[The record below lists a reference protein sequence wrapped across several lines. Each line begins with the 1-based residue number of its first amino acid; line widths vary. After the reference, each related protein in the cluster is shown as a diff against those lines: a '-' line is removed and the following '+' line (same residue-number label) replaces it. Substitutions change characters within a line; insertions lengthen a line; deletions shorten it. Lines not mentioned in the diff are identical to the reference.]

1 MTNSICSEGEREGG
15 AQAASR
21 PMNNSDF
28 GRCKAILFDFGG
40 TLDSDGE
47 HWLDRFYELYEKVG
61 IDLPQERIKQVFY
74 QADALC
80 CDDPR
85 VNGMGLRPLM
95 RHHVRLQFAA
105 LELNDRSKEERMVD
119 EFCAKTEACLERN
132 QRLLARLHGLYRMAV
147 VSNFYGNVLT
157 LCDEAGLSR
166 YLTAVLDSTQLG
178 LAKPDPEIFRAAL
191 RKLDADAGECVFVGD
206 SYERDMLPAR
216 RLGMKTIWVK
226 GPNPRLPAE
235 PEPVD
240 HTISSLAELEALL
253 L

>member
-1 MTNSICSEGEREGG
+1 MTDGIAKTGEKSAG
-15 AQAASR
+15 AQTAAP
-21 PMNNSDF
+21 PMDGAAF

-47 HWLDRFYELYEKVG
+47 HWLDRFYELYESCD
-61 IDLPQERIKQVFY
+61 IELPRERIKQVFY
-74 QADALC
+74 QADASC
-80 CDDPR
+80 CEDPG
-85 VNGMGLRPLM
+85 VNQMGLRPLM
-95 RHHVRLQFAA
+95 RHHVRLQFSA
-105 LELNDRSKEERMVD
+105 LNLNDRSKEERMV
-119 EFCAKTEACLERN
+119 EAFCTKTERCLQRN
-132 QRLLARLHGLYRMAV
+132 QQLLARLYSLYRMAV
-147 VSNFYGNVLT
+147 VSNFYGNVGT
-157 LCDEAGLSR
+157 LCEEAGMSG
-166 YLTAVLDSTQLG
+166 YFTAILDSTRVG
-178 LAKPDPEIFRAAL
+178 LAKPDLAIFRRALQKLEAA
-191 RKLDADAGECVFVGD
+191 AGECVFVGD